1 MPWKKLA
8 LALLI
13 LVVISQLPFAYR
25 RYRLGRLNATIQQ
38 LNSQR
43 VPPQG
48 EGDYIEYKGVMH
60 VHSFLGGHSSGGFQE
75 IIEAAKA
82 NNLQFVVMT
91 EHAAKEFNT
100 AEMTL
105 KGLHGGVLFVNGNEM
120 STREGDRLLVIP
132 GGEET
137 AKAAEPSTQSVLDE
151 AKSRRA
157 LAVVAYPQ
165 EYKSWAGEGYDGIE
179 VYNIFTNTRQIN
191 SVLMFFDSLWS
202 SSRYHDLLFANFY
215 TRPAEAL
222 ERWDAENRRRRVTGL
237 AGNDAHANIGLSLND
252 SSGRPILGMKLD
264 PYETSFRLVRV
275 HLLAS
280 RDVLL
285 SEKVVVEALAMGH
298 CFVGFDLFGDTS
310 GFSFTAT
317 NSAESRIQGDEIRLT
332 GEVQLTVA
340 APIPG
345 RIVLV
350 HDGKAIQ
357 EEHLTARKEFVV
369 AEKGSYRV
377 EVYLPQL
384 GHRVG
389 QQPWIISNPIY
400 VR

>member
-8 LALLI
+8 LTLLL

-25 RYRLGRLNATIQQ
+25 RYRLSRLNATIQQ

-43 VPPQG
+43 VPSQV
-48 EGDYIEYKGVMH
+48 EGDYIDYKGVIH

-75 IIEAAKA
+75 IILAAKA
-82 NNLQFVVMT
+82 SNLQFVVMT

-105 KGLHGGVLFVNGNEM
+105 KGMHGGVLFVNGNEV
-120 STREGDRLLVIP
+120 STRDGDRLLVIP
-132 GGEET
+132 GAEET
-137 AKAAEPSTQSVLDE
+137 GKPAEPSTQSVLEE

-165 EYKSWAGEGYDGIE
+165 EFKSWAGEGFDAIE

-202 SSRYHDLLFANFY
+202 SSRYHNLLFANFY
-215 TRPAEAL
+215 ARPAAAL
-222 ERWDAENRRRRVTGL
+222 ERWDTENRRRKVTGL
-237 AGNDAHANIGLSLND
+237 AGNDAHANIGFSLND
-252 SSGRPILGMKLD
+252 SSGRPILGLKLD

-275 HLLAS
+275 HLLVP
-280 RDVLL
+280 RDVPL
-285 SEKVVVEALAMGH
+285 SEKVVVEGLAMGH

-317 NSAESRIQGDEIRLT
+317 NSAERRIQGDEITLT

-340 APIPG
+340 TPIPG
-345 RIVLV
+345 RIVLI

-357 EEHLTARKEFVV
+357 EEHFAARKEFLVN
-369 AEKGSYRV
+369 EKGSYRV